1 MKFTG
6 TGFPRCF
13 TGGGGGVSPLEGTAS
28 FVGADFGERSAK
40 GIPPGL
46 SEGHELRCE
55 PRSLGAQL
63 AYHQTCPAICI
74 CCA

>member
-46 SEGHELRCE
+46 SEGHEL
-55 PRSLGAQL
+55 
-63 AYHQTCPAICI
+63 
-74 CCA
+74 